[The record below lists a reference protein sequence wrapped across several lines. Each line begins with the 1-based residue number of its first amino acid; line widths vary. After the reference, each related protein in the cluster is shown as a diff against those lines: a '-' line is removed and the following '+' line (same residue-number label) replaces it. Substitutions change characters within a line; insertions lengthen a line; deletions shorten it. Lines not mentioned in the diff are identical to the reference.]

1 MTGPQRAAYVRGF
14 LAWPKGD
21 PVFARGFPWGVD
33 GRQPAGWENRQNI
46 AEDAYAHASMGF
58 PAVSECLDTVTRI
71 EDRRRASESV
81 RTV

>member
-1 MTGPQRAAYVRGF
+1 MTPPQRAAYACGF

-21 PVFARGFPWGVD
+21 PVFAINGNYGHRAPW
-33 GRQPAGWENRQNI
+33 AGSREGCQNI
-46 AEDAYAHASMGF
+46 AEQAYNEAVLGF